1 MSYNDISD
9 MFSEYSKGN
18 SKNCKHLKELF
29 EQAIIQMVEEEAIEV
44 APITIKKSKK
54 KTLK

>member
-9 MFSEYSKGN
+9 MFAEYSKGN

-29 EQAIIQMVEEEAIEV
+29 EQAVIQMVEEEAMEI
-44 APITIKKSKK
+44 APMTIKKSKK
-54 KTLK
+54 KIQK

>member
-29 EQAIIQMVEEEAIEV
+29 EQAIIQMVEEELIEV
-44 APITIKKSKK
+44 SPPTIKKSKK
-54 KTLK
+54 KTVK

>member
-29 EQAIIQMVEEEAIEV
+29 EQAIIQMMEEEMIEV
-44 APITIKKSKK
+44 APITVKNPGKR
-54 KTLK
+54 L

>member
-29 EQAIIQMVEEEAIEV
+29 EQAIIQMMEEEMIEV
-44 APITIKKSKK
+44 APITVKKPRK